1 LLITLVIHAVAKPS
15 FKIPPGSI
23 VVLAA
28 PIVDSGVIAASPG
41 GLVEATKSW
50 VMPGYDRPT
59 MPTWLCMTQGW
70 AATVSITS

>member
-1 LLITLVIHAVAKPS
+1 VIHAVAKPS
-15 FKIPPGSI
+15 LRMPPGSI

-28 PIVDSGVIAASPG
+28 PITDSGVIAARCG
-41 GLVEATKSW
+41 GWVDATNSW

-59 MPTWLCMTQGW
+59 MPTLPCMTQSW

>member
-1 LLITLVIHAVAKPS
+1 LAITLVIQLVAKPS
-15 FKIPPGSI
+15 LRMPPGSM

-28 PIVDSGVIAASPG
+28 PMVDSGVIAARCG
-41 GLVEATKSW
+41 GWVWATNSW

-59 MPTWLCMTQGW
+59 MPTLPFITHGW